1 VSDLGSVVAMVS
13 SEISPMGVGLP
24 QMTLEGSGDAAR
36 GGLLASVG
44 VLVSILCGCGDGGIA
59 AKTAGPASCT
69 GAIPA
74 SKAWDHRLEVVT
86 VRGVVISARSHDST
100 YFGDATLYLSDA
112 PGESE
117 PDLTVIVPDEDRG
130 NFPAP
135 VGVYL
140 GKTICAAGLIG
151 GYQPANMVVS
161 LPDRIAIAP

>member
-1 VSDLGSVVAMVS
+1 VNARAGLLGSVGVAVS
-13 SEISPMGVGLP
+13 
-24 QMTLEGSGDAAR
+24 A
-36 GGLLASVG
+36 
-44 VLVSILCGCGDGGIA
+44 LCGCGDGGIA
-59 AKTAGPASCT
+59 AQTAGPASCV

-86 VRGVVISARSHDST
+86 ARGVVIRTRSHDRT
-100 YFGDATLYLSDA
+100 YFGDATIYLSDLPNA
-112 PGESE
+112 SE

-161 LPDRIAIAP
+161 FPDRIAIAR